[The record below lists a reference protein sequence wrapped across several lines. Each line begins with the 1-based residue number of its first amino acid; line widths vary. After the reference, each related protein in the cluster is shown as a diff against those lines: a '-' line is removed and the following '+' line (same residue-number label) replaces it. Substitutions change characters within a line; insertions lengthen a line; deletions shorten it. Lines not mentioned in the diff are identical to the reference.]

1 MLVTR
6 GRSHASQITSK
17 ETVCSPL
24 KKLDGK
30 GKKLEWQM
38 QNFLRETQMQ
48 LTPCDPNLSDFILY
62 WVIFFL

>member
-1 MLVTR
+1 MAR
-6 GRSHASQITSK
+6 HGSHASQITFK
-17 ETVCSPL
+17 ETCPF

-62 WVIFFL
+62 RVIFFF